1 MPRPRATSTSAAS
14 TGVRRRHQSIHG
26 PPDRPTDRPGPVRRP
41 QISRPT
47 PGREITRSASHP
59 SHRRP
64 SRRLRG
70 THRRRYARPLNRS
83 PWKFQRNDN
92 GDGRPGAR
100 DRCHAVV
107 DVRTPCPLISITIST
122 STGTNSVAALR
133 WTGVQSGRCPSV
145 RARYTAYSHRAVVV
159 KRPLARPIT
168 SRPCLVSLAGE
179 RKYRLLMH

>member
-1 MPRPRATSTSAAS
+1 MPGFSGGSAAGRSTSVRPTAFSRLCRGHALPPPRLLRPAFDGGINQY
-14 TGVRRRHQSIHG
+14 TGR
-26 PPDRPTDRPGPVRRP
+26 PTDRPTDRPGPVRRP

-47 PGREITRSASHP
+47 PGREITRSPSHP

-70 THRRRYARPLNRS
+70 THRRRLARPLNRL

-122 STGTNSVAALR
+122 STGTDSVTALR
-133 WTGVQSGRCPSV
+133 WTGVQSGGAPCIV
-145 RARYTAYSHRAVVV
+145 RARYGGVQSSGGR
-159 KRPLARPIT
+159 R
-168 SRPCLVSLAGE
+168 
-179 RKYRLLMH
+179 